1 MSRATTLI
9 AATAAVLVS
18 LGSLTAC
25 EPDDASTAA
34 APPSTASTPA
44 SAPAQDSASPS
55 GQAPT
60 ATSSA
65 GGQGVKG
72 LPNPVWISANN
83 IPLYSAYHWASP
95 AEAAKTAKDPKF
107 EFESLCRSKR
117 STDLDGVTS
126 RATAGQALLGSG
138 GGQDWQAKETIVNWP
153 GKSSGAVQTAAALF
167 RGLVDELKACGTSA
181 PGATVKVTTEDS
193 TYLVATITV
202 PQAGGATATLHQYLS
217 NTSATVSELAL
228 WSAPPA
234 GGRPKVAWSAPS
246 DAGVLKTLEGPLCST
261 FQDC

>member
-1 MSRATTLI
+1 LSRATTLM

-18 LGSLTAC
+18 LASLTAC

-34 APPSTASTPA
+34 AQPSTSSAPA
-44 SAPAQDSASPS
+44 SAPAPAPPS
-55 GQAPT
+55 SQAPT

-65 GGQGVKG
+65 GGGQGVKG
-72 LPNPVWISANN
+72 LPNSVWISANN
-83 IPLYSAYHWASP
+83 IPLYTAYHWASP
-95 AEAAKTAKDPKF
+95 AGAAKAAKDPKF
-107 EFESLCRSKR
+107 EFESLCRSQR

-126 RATAGQALLGSG
+126 RATVGQAVLGSG
-138 GGQDWQAKETIVNWP
+138 GGQDWQAKETIVYWP
-153 GKSSGAVQTAAALF
+153 GKSSGAVQTAGALF

-193 TYLVATITV
+193 TYLAATITV

-228 WSAPPA
+228 WAAPPA
-234 GGRPKVAWSAPS
+234 GGKPKVAWSAPS
-246 DAGVLKTLEGPLCST
+246 DAGVIKTLEAPLCST